1 MSVFIHEL
9 QSQGEK
15 KPLSSSV
22 LVEIEI
28 DAPIEESFEY
38 IVPVEL
44 SHIFKRY
51 KNLPAIV
58 RTSNT
63 EVWDQAGMQRTVYFE
78 DGNTAEEY
86 LLAVNP
92 HADFSYKIE
101 GFTSALGKLCK
112 RIEGKWIFS
121 KTPEGKTHIS
131 WTYTLV
137 PKNFFA
143 RFLINTFVRKNVA
156 GLLNQ
161 ALEILKEYLEKK
173 YMHG

>member
-1 MSVFIHEL
+1 MSVLSQEIHA
-9 QSQGEK
+9 QKEK
-15 KPLSSSV
+15 SSLHPSI

-28 DAPIEESFEY
+28 DAPIAESFEY

-44 SHIFKRY
+44 PHIFKRY

-86 LLAVNP
+86 LLEVHP

-112 RIEGKWIFS
+112 RIEGKWVFS
-121 KTPEGKTHIS
+121 KTAEGKTHIS

-137 PKNFFA
+137 PKNFLG

-156 GLLNQ
+156 GLLHQ
-161 ALEILKEYLEKK
+161 ALEILKEDLEKE

>member
-1 MSVFIHEL
+1 MSVL
-9 QSQGEK
+9 SQEIQARK
-15 KPLSSSV
+15 EANPLHSTI
-22 LVEIEI
+22 LVETEI

-44 SHIFKRY
+44 PHIFKRY

-58 RTSNT
+58 KTSN
-63 EVWDQAGMQRTVYFE
+63 EDQWYKAGMHRKVFFE

-86 LLAVNP
+86 LLSVHP
-92 HADFSYKIE
+92 HASFSYRIE
-101 GFTSALGKLCK
+101 GFTSALRHLTR

-121 KTPEGKTHIS
+121 KTDEGKTHIS
-131 WTYTLV
+131 WTYTII

-143 RFLINTFVRKNVA
+143 RFLINTFVREKVE

-161 ALEILKEYLEKK
+161 ALSILKKDLEKE
-173 YMHG
+173 